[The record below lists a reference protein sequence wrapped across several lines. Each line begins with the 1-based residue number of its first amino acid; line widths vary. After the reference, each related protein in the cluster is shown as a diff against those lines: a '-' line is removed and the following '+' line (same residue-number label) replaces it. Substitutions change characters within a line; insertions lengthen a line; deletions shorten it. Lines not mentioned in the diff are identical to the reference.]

1 MAGSKVFA
9 QSSQTKEPTLKATAK
24 TAWETAL
31 QDNGVPMAPITLGN
45 GKTTCA
51 MAKASSP

>member
-45 GKTTCA
+45 GKTTCE